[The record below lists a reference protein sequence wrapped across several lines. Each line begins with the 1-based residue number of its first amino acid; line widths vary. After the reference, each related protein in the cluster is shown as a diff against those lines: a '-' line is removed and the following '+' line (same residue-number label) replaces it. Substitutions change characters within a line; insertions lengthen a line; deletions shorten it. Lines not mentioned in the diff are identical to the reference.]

1 MRFRTVLLLF
11 IAVGL
16 AGGTAML
23 ARAWL
28 AAQRAAEIAEAAPL
42 ALPTPAKSVLV
53 ARADVRRGQILK
65 PEDMMWQVWPEGGI
79 DKSYVV
85 LGSRT
90 PESFAGWVA
99 RNPVGGGEPITEAKI
114 ISPSNRG
121 FLAAVLRP
129 GMRAISVPVTITS
142 GIAGFIFPGDQID
155 LMLTYT
161 VPSAVLGA
169 GFEHKAVQTV
179 MRNVRVVA
187 IDQRMESKPGEAVP
201 AHTATFEV
209 TPKQGEVIAL
219 ASRIGEM
226 FLTLRSLVPTSQEA
240 SANEQAA
247 AEGAGQNPTFT
258 PIAKT
263 ATCTMDSEI
272 SPLLPQLTSGESGCD
287 AS

>member
-1 MRFRTVLLLF
+1 MRLRTVLLLF

-53 ARADVRRGQILK
+53 ARGDIRRGQILK

-99 RNPVGGGEPITEAKI
+99 RNPVAAGEPITESKI
-114 ISPSNRG
+114 ISPANRG

-142 GIAGFIFPGDQID
+142 GISGFIFPGDQVD
-155 LMLTYT
+155 LMITHSI
-161 VPSAVLGA
+161 PSGS
-169 GFEHKAVQTV
+169 GGSGGYEHKAAETV
-179 MRNVRVVA
+179 LRDVRVIA
-187 IDQRMESKPGEAVP
+187 IDQRLESKAGEAVV
-201 AHTATFEV
+201 AHTATMEV
-209 TPKQGEVIAL
+209 TPKQSEIIAL
-219 ASRIGEM
+219 AGE
-226 FLTLRSLVPTSQEA
+226 
-240 SANEQAA
+240 
-247 AEGAGQNPTFT
+247 
-258 PIAKT
+258 
-263 ATCTMDSEI
+263 
-272 SPLLPQLTSGESGCD
+272 
-287 AS
+287 